1 MKNLEKNIEP
11 KVLQFIFLKENE
23 EQKVLQFATFVFG
36 VNSSPFHEQF
46 LSKINAIKKISEL
59 PEASDTALCSMY
71 MDDRMDSHSNNV
83 KSIKQYRR
91 FFKIMKKR
99 WYVHREI
106 DTKFNGNN

>member
-1 MKNLEKNIEP
+1 MKNLEKNIEL
-11 KVLQFIFLKENE
+11 KVLQFIFLKQNE

-46 LSKINAIKKISEL
+46 LSQINAIKIISEL
-59 PEASDTALCSMY
+59 PEASGTALCSMY

-99 WYVHREI
+99 WYVQREI
-106 DTKFNGNN
+106 DTKFNDSN